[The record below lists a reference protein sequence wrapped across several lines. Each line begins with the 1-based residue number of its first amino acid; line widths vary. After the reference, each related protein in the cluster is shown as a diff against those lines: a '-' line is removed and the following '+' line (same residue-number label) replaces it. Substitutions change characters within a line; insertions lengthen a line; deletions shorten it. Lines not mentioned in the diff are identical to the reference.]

1 MCVCVCVCV
10 FVVCLH
16 AEGFYF
22 QSLFNPGRID
32 PEPVECFHFC
42 TSWTQKT
49 EGANREREQTTTTK
63 IACLV
68 FSVFVCVCVCVSE
81 TPKNFLNPKRKNKK
95 NQTASE
101 ILHRVFIPSI
111 CSHPDALMA

>member
-1 MCVCVCVCV
+1 MCVCL
-10 FVVCLH
+10 FDVCLH
-16 AEGFYF
+16 AEGFLFF
-22 QSLFNPGRID
+22 QSLFNPGQID

-68 FSVFVCVCVCVSE
+68 FSVCVRACVSE
-81 TPKNFLNPKRKNKK
+81 RDTKK
-95 NQTASE
+95 
-101 ILHRVFIPSI
+101 LFK
-111 CSHPDALMA
+111 CKK